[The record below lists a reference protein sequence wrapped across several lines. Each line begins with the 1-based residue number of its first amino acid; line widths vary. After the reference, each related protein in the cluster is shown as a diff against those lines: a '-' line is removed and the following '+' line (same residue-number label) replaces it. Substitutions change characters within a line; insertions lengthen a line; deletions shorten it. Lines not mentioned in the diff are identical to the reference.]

1 MNDNTNHVLPLG
13 ACVQISTA
21 NQLEV
26 GDEIP
31 IAHNETHEIT
41 NIAKVIKTHETPAG
55 HTSSA
60 WVQVIH

>member
-1 MNDNTNHVLPLG
+1 MNDTNHVLPIG
-13 ACVQISTA
+13 ITVQISTA

-31 IAHNETHEIT
+31 IAHNETHEVT
-41 NIAKVIKTHETPAG
+41 NIAKVIETHETPAG
-55 HTSSA
+55 RTFSA